1 MFKSFTLGTTLL
13 IGSVLAFSVQAL
25 ANDEPLKITKVNDHV
40 YAIVGEIDDRTYDND
55 GLNNNQAVIV
65 TKDGVILV
73 DSGASKVGAA
83 RIEKAIAGLTDK
95 PVKWVINTGSQDHR
109 WLGNGYFASKGAEVI
124 AFEGTVATQKKV
136 GAQQIDTLKKTLKE
150 RMDGTT
156 PAYATRILKDS
167 PTKLDLGGEKL
178 EVMYTNAHFPGD
190 SMVWLPK
197 EKIAVT
203 GDLVYVDRML
213 GVHDTSS
220 VKNAW
225 AAWQELV
232 KLNPTTVIPGHGQV
246 CDMAK
251 AKKDT
256 GDYYAF
262 LVNVV
267 GKAAQDMAPMDE
279 VIKANAD
286 RPEFKHLKHYDTWHK
301 TIMNR
306 TYLQFEGQ

>member
-1 MFKSFTLGTTLL
+1 MLKTLFVSTA
-13 IGSVLAFSVQAL
+13 VLVS
-25 ANDEPLKITKVNDHV
+25 ANLFAADAPLNVTKVNDHV
-40 YAIVGEIDDRTYDND
+40 YAIVGEIDDRSYEND
-55 GLNNNQAVIV
+55 GLNSNQAFIL

-73 DSGASKVGAA
+73 DSGASKKGAE
-83 RIEKAIAGLTDK
+83 RIEKAIANVTQL

-109 WLGNGYFASKGAEVI
+109 WLGNDYFAKKGAEVI
-124 AFEGTVATQKKV
+124 AFDVTIGTQKKV
-136 GAQQIDTLKKTLKE
+136 GNAQIETLKKTLKE

-156 PAYATRILKDS
+156 PAYATRVLKAS
-167 PTKLDLGGEKL
+167 PTTLNLGGETL
-178 EVMYTNAHFPGD
+178 EMRVTDAHFPGD

-197 EKIAVT
+197 EKIAIT

-220 VKNAW
+220 VKKAW

-232 KLNPTTVIPGHGQV
+232 ILNPTTVIPGHGQV
-246 CDMAK
+246 CDMTK

-267 GKAAQDMAPMDE
+267 GKAAQNMEPMDE
-279 VIKANAD
+279 VIKTNAD

-301 TIMNR
+301 TVMNR

>member
-1 MFKSFTLGTTLL
+1 MFKYLL
-13 IGSVLAFSVQAL
+13 ISTAMFASLGAHASDAAL
-25 ANDEPLKITKVNDHV
+25 NVTKVNDHV
-40 YAIVGEIDDRTYDND
+40 YAIVGEIDDRSYDND
-55 GLNNNQAVIV
+55 GLNNNQAFIV
-65 TKDGVILV
+65 AKDGVILI
-73 DSGASKVGAA
+73 DSGASKIGAA
-83 RIEKAIAGLTDK
+83 RIEKAIAGVTK
-95 PVKWVINTGSQDHR
+95 TPVKWVINTGSQDHR
-109 WLGNGYFASKGAEVI
+109 WLGNDYFAKKGAEVI
-124 AFEGTVATQKKV
+124 AFEDTVATQKKV

-156 PAYATRILKDS
+156 PAYATRMLKDS
-167 PTKLDLGGEKL
+167 PAKLDLGGENL

-197 EKIAVT
+197 EKILVS
-203 GDLVYVDRML
+203 GDLIYVDRML

-232 KLNPTTVIPGHGQV
+232 KLNPTTIIPGHGQV

-262 LVNVV
+262 LINVIA
-267 GKAAQDMAPMDE
+267 KAAQDMAPMDE

>member
-1 MFKSFTLGTTLL
+1 MLKTLTNSLVIPAVMLVSLG
-13 IGSVLAFSVQAL
+13 AFASDA
-25 ANDEPLKITKVNDHV
+25 PLNVTKVNDHV
-40 YAIVGEIDDRTYDND
+40 YAIVGEIDDRSYDND
-55 GLNNNQAVIV
+55 GLNNNQAFIV
-65 TKDGVILV
+65 AKDGVILI
-73 DSGASKVGAA
+73 DSGASKIGAA
-83 RIEKAIAGLTDK
+83 RIEKAIANVTK
-95 PVKWVINTGSQDHR
+95 TPVKWVINTGSQDHR
-109 WLGNGYFASKGAEVI
+109 WLGNAYFASKGAEVI

-167 PTKLDLGGEKL
+167 PAKLDLGGEKL

-197 EKIAVT
+197 EKILAA
-203 GDLVYVDRML
+203 GDLIYVDRML

-225 AAWQELV
+225 AAWQEVV

-286 RPEFKHLKHYDTWHK
+286 RAEFKHLKHYDTWHK
-301 TIMNR
+301 TVMNR